1 MSETKSLC
9 FSIEGEFLTN
19 VAREKLY
26 YDKDLESA
34 VNILRGGLCSDQ
46 ITPNEQLM
54 ICLQILN
61 GDAAIK
67 GNSNTD
73 EYGLYY
79 EDDIDKNN
87 CDMSKIFDL
96 IKTLNDQVTQLK
108 EECKNMQSKFLFLCN
123 DMTEYRLEQYNADY
137 YNEYGEP
144 MFEDMKIPG
153 WRKIENQYL
162 TKCTFPNQPSS
173 MLESFL
179 EQRHRENDEDIDT
192 SEDYGWLEPNGTYHP
207 VDWGCHADWAEKYL
221 NEHNRSYKNEPDL
234 YQQLDDNNKLK
245 HLYNAGDV
253 LVFKLG
259 WVLIDSPGQ
268 GLGYPTCDPTKGF
281 TNAQREFL
289 FDYYTKRNRSK
300 EANALYQNENS

>member
-108 EECKNMQSKFLFLCN
+108 EECKNMQSKFLFLCS

-144 MFEDMKIPG
+144 MFEDIKIPS

-162 TKCTFPNQPSS
+162 AECTYPSQPSS
-173 MLESFL
+173 MLQSFL
-179 EQRHRENDEDIDT
+179 EQAHREADENIDT
-192 SEDYGWLEPNGTYHP
+192 SEDYGWLEPDGTYHP
-207 VDWGCHADWAEKYL
+207 VDWACHTEWAEEYL
-221 NEHNRSYKNEPDL
+221 QKHYPRRDNPDL
-234 YQQLDDNNKLK
+234 HIEKDEKGKIK
-245 HLYNAGDV
+245 HIYNAGDV

-268 GLGYPTCDPTKGF
+268 GLGHHTCNPAKEMTK
-281 TNAQREFL
+281 AQKEFL
-289 FDYYTKRNRSK
+289 FDYYTERGRSK
-300 EANALYQNENS
+300 EANALYVNDNY

>member
-26 YDKDLESA
+26 YNKDLKSA

-108 EECKNMQSKFLFLCN
+108 EECKNMQSKFLLS
-123 DMTEYRLEQYNADY
+123 
-137 YNEYGEP
+137 
-144 MFEDMKIPG
+144 I
-153 WRKIENQYL
+153 I
-162 TKCTFPNQPSS
+162 
-173 MLESFL
+173 
-179 EQRHRENDEDIDT
+179 
-192 SEDYGWLEPNGTYHP
+192 
-207 VDWGCHADWAEKYL
+207 
-221 NEHNRSYKNEPDL
+221 
-234 YQQLDDNNKLK
+234 
-245 HLYNAGDV
+245 
-253 LVFKLG
+253 
-259 WVLIDSPGQ
+259 
-268 GLGYPTCDPTKGF
+268 
-281 TNAQREFL
+281 
-289 FDYYTKRNRSK
+289 
-300 EANALYQNENS
+300 

>member
-1 MSETKSLC
+1 MEPKTLC
-9 FSIEGEFLTN
+9 FSIEGDFLTN

-26 YDKDLESA
+26 HDGDLRSA
-34 VNILRGGLCSDQ
+34 VEILRNGLVSDQ
-46 ITPNEQLM
+46 ITPNEQLI

-67 GNSNTD
+67 GNSNTE
-73 EYGLYY
+73 EYGLYF
-79 EDDIDKNN
+79 EDYVNKNN
-87 CDMSKIFDL
+87 CNMDVIYDIFAKQKEQL
-96 IKTLNDQVTQLK
+96 EQLK
-108 EECKNMQSKFLFLCN
+108 EENKKLQRKFLFLCN
-123 DMTEYRLEQYNADY
+123 DLTEYRLEQYNADY

-144 MFEDMKIPG
+144 LFPNVKIPA
-153 WRKIENQYL
+153 WRMVENQYIDG
-162 TKCTFPNQPSS
+162 CTFPNQPSS

-179 EQRHRENDEDIDT
+179 EQRHRENDENINT
-192 SEDYGWLEPNGTYHP
+192 GEDYGWLEPDGTYHP
-207 VDWGCHADWAEKYL
+207 VEWACHAEWAEEYL
-221 NEHNRSYKNEPDL
+221 QKHYPRRDNPDL
-234 YQQLDDNNKLK
+234 HIEKDEKGKIK

-268 GLGYPTCDPTKGF
+268 GLGYHTCNPAKEMTK
-281 TNAQREFL
+281 AQKEFL

>member
-1 MSETKSLC
+1 MKPKTLC
-9 FSIEGEFLTN
+9 FSIEGDFLTN

-26 YDKDLESA
+26 HDGDLRSA
-34 VNILRGGLCSDQ
+34 VEILRNGLVSDQ
-46 ITPNEQLM
+46 ITPNEQLI

-67 GNSNTD
+67 GNSNTE
-73 EYGLYY
+73 EYGLYF
-79 EDDIDKNN
+79 EDYVDKNN
-87 CDMSKIFDL
+87 CNMDVIYDIFAKQKEQL
-96 IKTLNDQVTQLK
+96 EQLK
-108 EECKNMQSKFLFLCN
+108 EENKELQRKFLFLCN
-123 DMTEYRLEQYNADY
+123 DLTEYRLGQYNADY

-144 MFEDMKIPG
+144 LFPDVKIPA
-153 WRKIENQYL
+153 WRMVENQYIDS
-162 TKCTFPNQPSS
+162 CTFPNQPSS
-173 MLESFL
+173 MLQSFL
-179 EQRHRENDEDIDT
+179 EQRHRENDENIDT

-268 GLGYPTCDPTKGF
+268 GLGHPTCDPTKGF